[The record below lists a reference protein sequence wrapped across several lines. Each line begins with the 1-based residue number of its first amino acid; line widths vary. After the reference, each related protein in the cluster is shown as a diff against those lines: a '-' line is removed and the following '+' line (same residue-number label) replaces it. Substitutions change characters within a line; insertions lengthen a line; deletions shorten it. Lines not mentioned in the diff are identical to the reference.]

1 MGERYWE
8 VDAIRGIALIGMIV
22 YHLLACMVIFHMIVE
37 DEEFLTYYGTINI
50 ASASFVLIAGVA
62 LILRHAR
69 KKERTTQEYYRSILI
84 KALFLFI
91 FAIGVTI
98 VPKFG

>member
-37 DEEFLTYYGTINI
+37 DAEFLTYYGTINI

-69 KKERTTQEYYRSILI
+69 KKGEQPKSTT
-84 KALFLFI
+84 
-91 FAIGVTI
+91 
-98 VPKFG
+98 VPSSSKRCFCSLLQ

>member
-8 VDAIRGIALIGMIV
+8 VDAIRGMALIGMIV

-50 ASASFVLIAGVA
+50 ASA
-62 LILRHAR
+62 
-69 KKERTTQEYYRSILI
+69 
-84 KALFLFI
+84 
-91 FAIGVTI
+91 
-98 VPKFG
+98 